1 MLAPLTSYGV
11 PMIVHVMKMAPRFV
25 IYMFFA
31 VTLTLLVFAVAAA
44 SFLGLTL
51 AVQGWATSPPTTIQ
65 APVQPYNSS
74 TSARLSAG
82 Q

>member
-1 MLAPLTSYGV
+1 MRLAFYHV
-11 PMIVHVMKMAPRFV
+11 PMFVHVVKMTPRIV
-25 IYMFFA
+25 MYMFFA